1 MRVRTFKLEDG
12 RVRLE
17 IGYYRQ
23 MFLKDMEELVQLS
36 ADLNSEI
43 SHLFIPTNKNCKKW
57 NYTVSSH
64 TC

>member
-1 MRVRTFKLEDG
+1 MRVRAFKLKDG

-36 ADLNSEI
+36 SDLNGEI
-43 SHLFIPTNKNCKKW
+43 SHLFNPTNND
-57 NYTVSSH
+57 
-64 TC
+64 

>member
-23 MFLKDMEELVQLS
+23 MFLEDMEELVQLS

-43 SHLFIPTNKNCKKW
+43 SHLFNPTNKN
-57 NYTVSSH
+57 
-64 TC
+64 

>member
-23 MFLKDMEELVQLS
+23 IMLRNMEELVQVS
-36 ADLNSEI
+36 ADLNNEI
-43 SHLFIPTNKNCKKW
+43 SKLFQPPRRRR
-57 NYTVSSH
+57 V
-64 TC
+64 